1 MGAQALDVVVMK
13 GRGGRMSEA
22 EVSKSERERHPSNS
36 SRGAVV
42 SNVVSV
48 RIGGEGGTD

>member
-1 MGAQALDVVVMK
+1 
-13 GRGGRMSEA
+13 MSEG
-22 EVSKSERERHPSNS
+22 EVSESVRERHPSNS
-36 SRGAVV
+36 SRGALV